1 MELVKKRKRLTEPES
16 QYYMQQ
22 ILQATVYMHNS
33 NVIHRDLKLGNL
45 FLDKKMEVKIGDFG
59 LATRLSHSEEKKRTI
74 CGTPNYIAPEM
85 LEGRSHRGHS
95 FAVDIWSLGVILY
108 TFVVG
113 KPPYE
118 TSDVKT
124 TYKRI
129 RANAYSFPDHVV
141 LSPQV
146 KDLIRSILVVDPE
159 KRPSLQTILAHP
171 WFTQNNIPRSL
182 PTSALT
188 MPPNLEVL
196 ENRRLGAASLSGAL
210 TSRGSGDT
218 AATMAVSHAPGASG
232 AITSR
237 RTSPASKHKHSKE
250 AVATENGNGNVFSS
264 QLQPR
269 SARQHHVLRPS
280 SASGT
285 SSNHRSA
292 SPAAV
297 VPMVGANGGANEGT
311 TTASSSR
318 GPSPQRAQTQAGNFQ
333 LKVEE
338 LRKEIEKLNARP
350 LTTTAAA
357 HNTEASAVPSTYRD
371 LYRRSRGG
379 TASDSHGAGAG
390 GAVAGGAAAEPPATA
405 RAASSGRSGTTR
417 SSRSPSGA
425 RTARSTRSGG
435 NHGPSS
441 SSSSAAAPRRS
452 DLASRAGASA
462 GASTSRSRSAS
473 GRGISRSRSRSKSPA
488 SIPTQAWEGT
498 SKESTTASTA
508 HAAHAKTTFELAVGA
523 ADTAALRDM
532 AKGEDRA
539 GVHELDALH
548 RTLEVT
554 FSQQQQQQQQAQQ
567 SSKTASTL
575 SSTDLILRP
584 PPYWVSKWVDYS
596 NKYGLGYQLCD
607 GSIGVYF
614 NDASKIILNAAET
627 HFEYLENKRSGTARL
642 EGCTMHGEGAYD
654 KHCQACTAGAERS
667 FHPLDNFPA
676 ALQKKVTLLKHF
688 RNYLKEHAHKS
699 SLQLPGAVTLPQVS
713 DMTYLKKWLRTRH
726 AIIFRLSN
734 KTVQVNFYDHT
745 KVILSSEAQVVTYV
759 NKQRECSTHRLATV
773 VNEPLPDLISR
784 LRYTKDI
791 LYQLINRGAAR
802 S

>member
-210 TSRGSGDT
+210 TSRGSGDTMTAAST

-498 SKESTTASTA
+498 SKESTT
-508 HAAHAKTTFELAVGA
+508 AHAKTTFELAVGA